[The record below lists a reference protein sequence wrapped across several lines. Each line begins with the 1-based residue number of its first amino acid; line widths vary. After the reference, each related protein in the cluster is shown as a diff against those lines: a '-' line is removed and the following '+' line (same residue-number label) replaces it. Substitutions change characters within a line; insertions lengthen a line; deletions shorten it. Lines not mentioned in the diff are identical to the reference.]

1 MKSMKNLWKFKFT
14 INQMY
19 CTKHLFYI
27 KFIFY
32 QIYFNPKLLSNESHM
47 SIKVAFQ
54 IWSWCQKKKAVGCHR
69 HSVSFF
75 KQKKFQFYYYKI
87 VLLFLNYYYKFINVC
102 PNIKTVGKYG
112 TVRLRPFQQY
122 LFCHDLTI
130 K

>member
-32 QIYFNPKLLSNESHM
+32 QIYFTLKLLSNESNM

-54 IWSWCQKKKAVGCHR
+54 IWSWCQKRKPLGVTD
-69 HSVSFF
+69 
-75 KQKKFQFYYYKI
+75 I
-87 VLLFLNYYYKFINVC
+87 NFLNYYYKFINVC

-122 LFCHDLTI
+122 LFCHDYKVAKINIVIWNLTSPTRVGAH
-130 K
+130 